1 MKLREQAKKKLKK
14 QGGFTLIEMLIV
26 VAIIAI
32 LVAVAIP
39 IVSSALSKTKN
50 ATDAANERSAK
61 SVATIAYLSN
71 EYPTGATF
79 DSNGEMTLNF
89 DATSGKLVATT
100 TTPTGYGQCSAHSG
114 DYLTVK
120 ITKDGTVTL
129 AWKGGSALHG
139 NETDKDVSSASS
151 N

>member
-71 EYPTGATF
+71 EFPDNKTF
-79 DSNGEMTLNF
+79 DKTNTSLTYYF
-89 DATSGKLVATT
+89 DATAGKLVASA
-100 TTPTGYGQCSAHSG
+100 PAGYGQCSAHSG
-114 DYLTVK
+114 NYLKVT
-120 ITKDGTVTL
+120 IANDGTVTL
-129 AWKGGSALHG
+129 EWSGGSDLH
-139 NETDKDVSSASS
+139 NTDTESEITAKA
-151 N
+151 